1 MGTLLEVKDL
11 VITDSRSK
19 KDIVKGISFSVED
32 NSCLAIVG
40 ESGSGKSM
48 TCKTFMGLHK
58 PWIKWSGDVFFEG
71 VDIKTY
77 SPKEMRTMCGKK
89 LCMVM
94 QNGMSAFDP
103 SDKMKGHFRETL
115 KVHYGYDKT
124 KSDEE
129 MIAAMEKVLLK
140 EPEKILDK
148 FPHQLSGGM
157 LQRCMIALTL
167 ALKPQLIIAD
177 EPTTALDTITQY
189 EVIQQFIELKQHM
202 NNSMIFISHDLGVV
216 RNIADNVI
224 VMKTGEIVERGK
236 TERVLYDPQHE
247 YTKFLVNAKKGMN
260 EAFNRIMSGG
270 LKEANA

>member
-1 MGTLLEVKDL
+1 
-11 VITDSRSK
+11 
-19 KDIVKGISFSVED
+19 
-32 NSCLAIVG
+32 
-40 ESGSGKSM
+40 
-48 TCKTFMGLHK
+48 
-58 PWIKWSGDVFFEG
+58 
-71 VDIKTY
+71 
-77 SPKEMRTMCGKK
+77 
-89 LCMVM
+89 
-94 QNGMSAFDP
+94 
-103 SDKMKGHFRETL
+103 
-115 KVHYGYDKT
+115 
-124 KSDEE
+124 
-129 MIAAMEKVLLK
+129 
-140 EPEKILDK
+140 
-148 FPHQLSGGM
+148 M